1 MTTNGALGGINDT
14 APSNRIEISGAG
26 AGYDGVFN
34 INANSLAN
42 GNQTFSYDN
51 PGSDSALD
59 AAVTVTLAGRD
70 NGGKETI
77 TTQTA
82 HGLSVGDVIVVDL
95 ANTTFNN
102 GGNPAPAGTAK
113 RRAADQTVVDGA
125 GGPCS
130 STSPPCTVEPWTDG
144 SATGAFGF
152 KTVNCLSTAFCA
164 GGPLNEILSSTTT
177 QSVSATSAKPVE
189 YTVPGGVPHAPLN
202 PGTYYGGLCIGNSP
216 GKSCGVK
223 VGGSCL
229 TSSTML
235 NTTLT
240 MNPGVYIMAG
250 GGFHV
255 CGNTMLIAKGVMIY
269 NTVDSLPL
277 AVGANTKAA
286 ELGQVK
292 FNTNGEVFMTGVR
305 TNPYKGMV
313 IFQGTDPNPT
323 PAAYDPVLNPYK
335 QLTTAKCD
343 NRNVNLTDI
352 ALIHMGTNG
361 LGNPSIPDSGISGT
375 IYAPAQHALF
385 RDTVSGE
392 NTLAII
398 TGCIFIDG
406 ANSTFNYDSS
416 PGGPLAGTGTGL
428 DE

>member
-1 MTTNGALGGINDT
+1 MTLTT
-14 APSNRIEISGAG
+14 A
-26 AGYDGVFN
+26 
-34 INANSLAN
+34 
-42 GNQTFSYDN
+42 
-51 PGSDSALD
+51 
-59 AAVTVTLAGRD
+59 
-70 NGGKETI
+70 
-77 TTQTA
+77 TA
-82 HGLSVGDVIVVDL
+82 HGLAVGDVIVVSL
-95 ANTTFNN
+95 GNTTFNN
-102 GGNPAPAGTAK
+102 NGDAVVVTKINSATVIEYHIPVLGQSVNNATPATGDIKRLQTTAAPAGSTAK
-113 RRAADQTVVDGA
+113 RRAAGQQSVNAA
-125 GGPCS
+125 GEACD
-130 STSPPCTVEPWTDG
+130 STQPACTAKAWTDPT
-144 SATGAFGF
+144 ATGAFGF
-152 KTVNCLSTAFCA
+152 KTVSCLSTAFCA

-177 QSVSATSAKPVE
+177 QTVSATSGKPVE
-189 YTVPGGVPHAPLN
+189 YPVPGGVPHAPLN

-255 CGNTMLIAKGVMIY
+255 CGNTTLIAKGVMIY
-269 NTVDSLPL
+269 NTKDSKPL
-277 AVGANTKAA
+277 DVGANAKAA

-323 PAAYDPVLNPYK
+323 PAAYDPLLNPYL
-335 QLTTAKCD
+335 QLSTAQCD

-361 LGNPSIPDSGISGT
+361 LGNLSIPDSGISGT

-385 RDTVSGE
+385 RDTVSGR

-406 ANSTFNYDSS
+406 ANSTFDYDSS
-416 PGGPLAGTGTGL
+416 PGGALAGFSTGL